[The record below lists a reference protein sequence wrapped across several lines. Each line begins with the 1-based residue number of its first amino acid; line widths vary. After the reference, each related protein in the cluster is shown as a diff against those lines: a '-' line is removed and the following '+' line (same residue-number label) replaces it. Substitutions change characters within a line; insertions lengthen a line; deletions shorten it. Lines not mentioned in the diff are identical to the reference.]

1 LNFTYLFAKYTGY
14 FLPAAGQPTQKAT
27 GTRQSMVCVL
37 ALQVKRIRRW
47 KPSQHKLAPSIFF
60 FFFKRR
66 RGGRRRKQGG
76 STNLALDRRKP
87 NEQDNRRGKNH
98 RAHNPKCIAPC
109 ARTGVHCTQN
119 GGVSFLF
126 YFFGI

>member
-1 LNFTYLFAKYTGY
+1 
-14 FLPAAGQPTQKAT
+14 
-27 GTRQSMVCVL
+27 MVCVL
-37 ALQVKRIRRW
+37 ALQVKRIRRL

-66 RGGRRRKQGG
+66 RGGRRRRKQGG

-98 RAHNPKCIAPC
+98 RAHNPNALHLVPELEF
-109 ARTGVHCTQN
+109 
-119 GGVSFLF
+119 SFIFLG
-126 YFFGI
+126 YKRILEKY